1 MSYLS
6 YEELETNTIIVQREW
21 ESKPLQEEVVIPNR
35 SVRFRDNILDVIT
48 FEKDSPPTACSEPD
62 TKFQVPCDTISGSSS
77 CIQTSRVFTLIR

>member
-21 ESKPLQEEVVIPNR
+21 ESKPLQEEAIIPNR
-35 SVRFRDNILDVIT
+35 SVRFRDNITDVVT

-62 TKFQVPCDTISGSSS
+62 TKFQVPCDTVSSSSS
-77 CIQTSRVFTLIR
+77 CVQTSRVFTLIR

>member
-21 ESKPLQEEVVIPNR
+21 ESKPLQEEVVIPIR
-35 SVRFRDNILDVIT
+35 AVRFRDNITDVIT

-62 TKFQVPCDTISGSSS
+62 TKFQVPCDTVPSSSS
-77 CIQTSRVFTLIR
+77 CFQTARVFTLIR